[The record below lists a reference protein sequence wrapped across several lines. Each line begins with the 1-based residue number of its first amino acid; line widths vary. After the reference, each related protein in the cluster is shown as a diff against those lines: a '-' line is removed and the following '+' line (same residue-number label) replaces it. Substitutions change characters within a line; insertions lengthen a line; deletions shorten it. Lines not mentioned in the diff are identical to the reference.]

1 MLRYVKNVKKIGDG
15 LIMEVKNNVGL
26 LNGRI
31 Q

>member
-15 LIMEVKNNVGL
+15 LIMEVKNNVRL